1 MKVEQMLIDTEKSKI
16 SGWKID
22 KKLLSEAL
30 THPSYFQIEPSK
42 KNYERLEFL
51 GDSVL
56 DLLLAEWLYQ
66 FVNEKVGLLSKIR
79 SLLVQAET
87 LSNLG
92 YEIGLD
98 MVMLKDNYY
107 IITPTDLEDGVEA
120 IFGAVYLSRGLE
132 KARIL
137 FSKIFKERLETLLL
151 DLSNEEGKQKIANLT
166 VCERNPINRLQE
178 ICQQQKSP
186 LPEYKLKEKK
196 GTDHDPL
203 YFVECRISTKDSD
216 FSSIGTG
223 RNLKTARRMAAN
235 LVLEQF
241 ETVEKED
248 L

>member
-1 MKVEQMLIDTEKSKI
+1 MLIDTEKCRI

-22 KKLLSEAL
+22 RKLFSEAL

-51 GDSVL
+51 GDSIL

-66 FVNEKVGLLSKIR
+66 FVNEKVGLLSQIR
-79 SLLVQAET
+79 SLLVQTET
-87 LSNLG
+87 LSNIG

-98 MVMLKDNYY
+98 MVMLKDTYY
-107 IITPTDLEDGVEA
+107 SITPTDLEDGVES

-137 FSKIFKERLETLLL
+137 FHKIFKERLETLLL

-178 ICQQQKSP
+178 ICQQQKFP
-186 LPEYKLKEKK
+186 LPEYKLQEKK
-196 GTDHDPL
+196 GADHDPI
-203 YFVECRISTKDSD
+203 YFIECRVSIKDSD
-216 FSSIGTG
+216 FSAIGTG
-223 RNLKTARRMAAN
+223 RNLKTARRIAAN

-241 ETVEKED
+241 KTVEKKD